1 MKSRIFL
8 PLAGAVAAGLSLAPI
23 AAQAAPAPENIRI
36 VCGDQV
42 FNAVSP
48 APHSKAALF
57 QGSTRVGV
65 LAGLDGVM
73 FSGVPASK
81 LTTCDA
87 FINGAFFGVA
97 SVLITPQAG

>member
-1 MKSRIFL
+1 MKSCIVTS
-8 PLAGAVAAGLSLAPI
+8 LAIAAGLSFAP
-23 AAQAAPAPENIRI
+23 AAAHAAPAPENIRV

-48 APHSKAALF
+48 TPHAAAALF

-73 FSGVPASK
+73 FSGVPANK

-87 FINGAFFGVA
+87 FIDGEFFGVA
-97 SVLITPQAG
+97 SVLITPQAR

>member
-1 MKSRIFL
+1 MNSRGVFS
-8 PLAGAVAAGLSLAPI
+8 LAGAIAVGLSLAP
-23 AAQAAPAPENIRI
+23 ATAQAAPAPENIRI

-48 APHSKAALF
+48 TPHAIAALF

-73 FSGVPASK
+73 FSGVPANK

-87 FINGAFFGVA
+87 FIDGQFFGVA
-97 SVLITPQAG
+97 SVLITPQAR